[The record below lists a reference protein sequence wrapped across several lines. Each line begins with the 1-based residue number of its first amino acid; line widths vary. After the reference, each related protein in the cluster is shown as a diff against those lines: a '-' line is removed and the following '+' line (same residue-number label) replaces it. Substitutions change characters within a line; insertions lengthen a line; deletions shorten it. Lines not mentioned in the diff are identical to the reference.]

1 MKLKRDWKR
10 RIARILSA
18 VMILTCLPLCDCQRV
33 KAASFY
39 TGSITEDSLG
49 VFQIED
55 EVLVGY
61 TGEGGDVVIPSEI
74 NGNKVTVIGE
84 DAFFGCDS
92 LRSISI
98 PNSVTSIESAA
109 FADCSNLKSVSIPES
124 VTKIGDAAFEYCSSL
139 KSIDIP
145 ESVTDIGSWAF
156 RCCES
161 LEGISIPK
169 NVTSIGT
176 YVFQG
181 CYNLESIKVDAA
193 NPVYDSREN
202 CNALIMTSLNVLI
215 KGCNN
220 TIIPEGVTSIE
231 IWAFS
236 GCDRLESI
244 SIPYGVEIIGT
255 FAFADCKNLKSISI
269 PDSVTSI
276 QLGAFDDCNSLE
288 SIIIPKSV
296 ISIGEEGGESFGT
309 EGIFCRCSNLAEIRV
324 EEGNPVYDSRKN
336 CNAII
341 ETETNKL
348 ISGCKNTIIPDNV
361 VSIGNDAFNGC
372 SNLGSISIPGSVTSI
387 GDGAF
392 ADCSNL
398 KRINIPESVTSI
410 GQYALGYYELE
421 KIPNFIIYGISGT
434 EAETYAKNNGMDFRL
449 FSGEEKSDISAAT
462 IILERDSYTYDGTA
476 KTPSV
481 TVKLGEKTLDV
492 NVDYI
497 VSYSDNIEIG
507 TAKATITGIGNY
519 TGSAEKSFIIKESGY
534 IPVTEVRIVTPE
546 DGIEDGRIEV
556 GKNFVLSAQ
565 IIPSN
570 ATNQKVFWTS
580 SNPEIAEITQE
591 GAVTTV
597 GVGDVVFTVTSE
609 DGEKQAEYKVRVVQK
624 TAVVPEPE
632 IPTTYAYKLNA
643 DKTTITITKCTSSA
657 TDVIIPSSIDGYAVT
672 GIDEKAF
679 QNITSMK
686 TVSFPAGLKNIG
698 QYAFEGCT
706 ALTTVVL
713 PDSLINLGE
722 YAFKGCV
729 SLQSAKLNVDR
740 KNVTEGLFS
749 GCSSL
754 SSVILPGTVQ
764 YIRPNAFRGCTS
776 LKTLNLPKSISIIFA
791 NAFLDSG
798 IKNII
803 YQGTS
808 ADWKTITIAATGNT
822 SFLNAVVTGSDGK
835 TFSAD
840 KSRWNTENPVKKP
853 SVSKVK
859 SFKAKAGRKRLTLS
873 WKKLSGASGYQ
884 VQISTKRN
892 FKGAKTKPIS
902 KSKRSYTKTGLKA
915 KKMYY
920 ARIRAYKTYKDANG
934 KIQKSY
940 GKWSTVRKK
949 TK

>member
-1 MKLKRDWKR
+1 MKLKRNWKR
-10 RIARILSA
+10 KIARILAA
-18 VMILTCLPLCDCQRV
+18 VMILTCVPLYDCQGV

-55 EVLVGY
+55 GVLVGY

-84 DAFFGCDS
+84 DVFYGCDS
-92 LRSISI
+92 LRSVSI
-98 PNSVTSIESAA
+98 PNSVTSIESGA
-109 FADCSNLKSVSIPES
+109 FADCSNLKSVGIPGS
-124 VTKIGDAAFEYCSSL
+124 VTKIGAAAFDYCSSL

-145 ESVTDIGSWAF
+145 GSVTDIGSWAF

-169 NVTSIGT
+169 SVTSIGT

-193 NPVYDSREN
+193 NPIYDSREN

-220 TIIPEGVTSIE
+220 TIIPEGVTGIE

-244 SIPYGVEIIGT
+244 SIPYGVETIGT

-309 EGIFCRCSNLAEIRV
+309 EGIFCSCSNLADIRV
-324 EEGNPVYDSRKN
+324 EEGNPVYDSRNN

-341 ETETNKL
+341 ETKTNKL

-372 SNLGSISIPGSVTSI
+372 SNLESISIPESVTSI

-392 ADCSNL
+392 ADCSSL
-398 KRINIPESVTSI
+398 KSINIPKSVTSI
-410 GQYALGYYELE
+410 GEYSLGYFELE
-421 KIPNFIIYGISGT
+421 KIPNFIIYGISGS

-449 FSGEEKSDISAAT
+449 FSGEE
-462 IILERDSYTYDGTA
+462 
-476 KTPSV
+476 
-481 TVKLGEKTLDV
+481 
-492 NVDYI
+492 
-497 VSYSDNIEIG
+497 
-507 TAKATITGIGNY
+507 
-519 TGSAEKSFIIKESGY
+519 SGH
-534 IPVTEVRIVTPE
+534 IPVAEVRIVTPE
-546 DGIEDGRIEV
+546 DGIEDGKIEV

-570 ATNQKVFWTS
+570 ATNQKVLWKS

-624 TAVVPEPE
+624 TE
-632 IPTTYAYKLNA
+632 ILTAYVYKLNA

-679 QNITSMK
+679 QNISSMK

-729 SLQSAKLNVDR
+729 SLQSAKLNAGR

-754 SSVILPGTVQ
+754 SSVILPDSVQ

-808 ADWKTITIAATGNT
+808 ADWKTITIAAAGNT

-840 KSRWNTENPVKKP
+840 KSRWNAENPVKKP
-853 SVSKVK
+853 SVPKVK

-884 VQISTKRN
+884 VQISTKKN
-892 FKGAKTKPIS
+892 FKGAKIKPIS
-902 KSKRSYTKTGLKA
+902 KSKRSYTKKGLKA

-934 KIQKSY
+934 KTQKSY
-940 GKWSTVRKK
+940 GKWSMVRKK